1 MDYKQLGEIE
11 EGFLN
16 TRKLL
21 GVFEQVINLSSPVL
35 WENSFGGSVQM
46 DGEGKTEGQ
55 EAS

>member
-11 EGFLN
+11 DGFLN

-46 DGEGKTEGQ
+46 DGEGEN
-55 EAS
+55 